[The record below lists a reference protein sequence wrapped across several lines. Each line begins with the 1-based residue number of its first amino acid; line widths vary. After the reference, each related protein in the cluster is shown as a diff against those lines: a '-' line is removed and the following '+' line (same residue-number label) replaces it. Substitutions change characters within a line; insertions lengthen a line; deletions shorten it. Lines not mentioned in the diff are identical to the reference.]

1 MNAPEDK
8 IIAALQQLDQQLD
21 GGDTEVDTLGS
32 VLADM
37 TRGQS
42 LFLQVFPALYT
53 VVFLG
58 LAVFSAMR
66 FFTVDDVQSWIGY
79 ATLFLTSMIIVA
91 ILKLWYYLVW
101 VRNSVMREIKRLE
114 LRMLAERSRS

>member
-1 MNAPEDK
+1 MNANEDK
-8 IIAALQQLDQQLD
+8 IIAALQQLDGSD
-21 GGDTEVDTLGS
+21 PEVDTLGS

-58 LAVFSAMR
+58 MAVFSALR

-101 VRNSVMREIKRLE
+101 VRNSMMREIKRLE
-114 LRMLAERSRS
+114 LRLLAERTGR